1 MLEAYR
7 AAEFGS
13 AVRAARRARGWS
25 QAELA
30 SWLGVSRPTVTSL
43 EKGQMVALPTAMRA
57 LALLGQ
63 KVVIAPKG
71 ARVRV
76 DTETGR

>member
-1 MLEAYR
+1 
-7 AAEFGS
+7 
-13 AVRAARRARGWS
+13 VRAARRARGWS

-30 SWLGVSRPTVTSL
+30 SWLGVSRPTVTGL
-43 EKGQMVALPTAMRA
+43 EKGRGVALPTAMRA

-71 ARVRV
+71 ARLHD
-76 DTETGR
+76 DTGPGR